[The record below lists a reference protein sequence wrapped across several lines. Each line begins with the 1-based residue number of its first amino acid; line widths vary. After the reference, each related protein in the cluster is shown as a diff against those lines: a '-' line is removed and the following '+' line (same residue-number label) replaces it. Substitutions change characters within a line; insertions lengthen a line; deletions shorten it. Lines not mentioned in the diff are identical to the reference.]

1 MNATY
6 KCRGEDEED
15 LTAEVLAKAQ
25 SAPSTVFRLTAL
37 GKLSRRARRRYRPN
51 TVKVKVTCSKGHENV
66 FEVPR
71 TG

>member
-1 MNATY
+1 LDSPY

-15 LTAEVLAKAQ
+15 LTAAVLAKAQ
-25 SAPSTVFRLTAL
+25 SSPSTVFGLTAL
-37 GKLSRRARRRYRPN
+37 GKLSRRARRRDRPK
-51 TVKVKVTCSKGHENV
+51 TVKVKVACSRGHENI